1 MAQDS
6 SSISFSLYHG
16 GKLLREVTFDRP
28 IINVGKLSTSN
39 LRLDD
44 INVSRKHA
52 VIERRESGEWRVTD
66 LGSTNGVNVN
76 GQRITQVALTDGDR
90 VLIGN
95 TTLVVHLDGTV
106 RESAADGESLS
117 SSRPS
122 RPGEEIQ
129 GLGENTFYA
138 DAKDDDPNE
147 GNALEVA
154 LLWGETVLSIEHF
167 RKPGPVKVGEV
178 SGCRFTLPE
187 EVLGVRSYTLIDER
201 NGKFA
206 LNLAN
211 PSLQGDVL
219 IGDSVMPIGELAKD
233 GKLDGDHLLIDGP
246 MRARLRLGEFV
257 LLGQLR
263 QDAGQAAGQ
272 PSRLYR
278 LHAAHLRRALR
289 HRAHRVP
296 GLPQPDAGRAA
307 PQSDGPGGPRE
318 ASDQRHQDRRARER
332 RGAGARGR
340 EARGR
345 EEEGRREG
353 GARSVGPR
361 GAAAQRAPVATSCS
375 TSSRPKEKRK
385 SDEMA
390 EASPE
395 EQKEAARE
403 MAMTA
408 GAAKVLNEDSGLL
421 SSLLAE
427 TDQNP
432 LMHDGKVITALGS
445 LADESDSLAG
455 GGAIDP
461 FGGTLGATGGFA
473 GASSVGG
480 PGGPGGGPG
489 GVLGGGTL
497 GKDTRRGVGDIGLVN
512 RDIVPVAIASNA
524 SVSGKLDRETVQQI
538 IRRNMGGIKWCYQD
552 ALGRTSTLRGKV
564 TLKFVILPNGRV
576 DGPSASPDSGAIN
589 DATMLECIRNKV
601 SRLRFPSP
609 KDGGIVQVSYPV
621 HLKTR

>member
-1 MAQDS
+1 M
-6 SSISFSLYHG
+6 
-16 GKLLREVTFDRP
+16 
-28 IINVGKLSTSN
+28 
-39 LRLDD
+39 
-44 INVSRKHA
+44 
-52 VIERRESGEWRVTD
+52 
-66 LGSTNGVNVN
+66 
-76 GQRITQVALTDGDR
+76 
-90 VLIGN
+90 
-95 TTLVVHLDGTV
+95 
-106 RESAADGESLS
+106 
-117 SSRPS
+117 
-122 RPGEEIQ
+122 
-129 GLGENTFYA
+129 
-138 DAKDDDPNE
+138 
-147 GNALEVA
+147 
-154 LLWGETVLSIEHF
+154 
-167 RKPGPVKVGEV
+167 KVGEV

-257 LLGQLR
+257 LLVSYGKMPAKPRVSPLGSIDYTPHIYVALSAIVHIAFLVFLSLMPEEQLR
-263 QDAGQAAGQ
+263 SQMDPAARAK
-272 PSRLYR
+272 RLINVIKIAE
-278 LHAAHLRRALR
+278 LEEEEEPEPEEE
-289 HRAHRVP
+289 VP
-296 GLPQPDAGRAA
+296 EEEKKKGDKEDELA
-307 PQSDGPGGPRE
+307 
-318 ASDQRHQDRRARER
+318 ASDREVAQPTDRRSDELLNKL
-332 RGAGARGR
+332 
-340 EARGR
+340 
-345 EEEGRREG
+345 
-353 GARSVGPR
+353 V
-361 GAAAQRAPVATSCS
+361 
-375 TSSRPKEKRK
+375 KKDEKKK
-385 SDEMA
+385 SDEMT

-395 EQKEAARE
+395 EKKEAARE

-432 LMHDGKVITALGS
+432 LMHDGKVIVALGS
-445 LADESDSLAG
+445 RADESDSLAG

>member
-52 VIERRESGEWRVTD
+52 VIERRENGEWRVTD

-76 GQRITQVALTDGDR
+76 GQRVTQLALTDGDR

-95 TTLVVHLDGTV
+95 TTLVVHLDGAV
-106 RESAADGESLS
+106 RETGEGEGLS

-138 DAKDDDPNE
+138 DAQDDDPNE
-147 GNALEVA
+147 GWALEIA

-201 NGKFA
+201 KGKFG

-211 PSLQGDVL
+211 PALQGDVL

-233 GKLDGDHLLIDGP
+233 GKLDGDHLIIDGP
-246 MRARLRLGEFV
+246 MRARLRLGEFIILV
-257 LLGQLR
+257 SYGKMPARPRVSPLGSIDYTPHIYVALSAIVHIAFLVFLSLMPEEQLR
-263 QDAGQAAGQ
+263 SQMDPSARAKRLINVIKIAELEKEEEPEPEETKPEETKKGDKKDEELAASDREVPQ
-272 PSRLYR
+272 PSER
-278 LHAAHLRRALR
+278 
-289 HRAHRVP
+289 P
-296 GLPQPDAGRAA
+296 
-307 PQSDGPGGPRE
+307 SDE
-318 ASDQRHQDRRARER
+318 LLNKL
-332 RGAGARGR
+332 
-340 EARGR
+340 
-345 EEEGRREG
+345 
-353 GARSVGPR
+353 
-361 GAAAQRAPVATSCS
+361 T
-375 TSSRPKEKRK
+375 PKERRK
-385 SDEMA
+385 SDELA
-390 EASPE
+390 DASPE
-395 EQKEAARE
+395 EKKEAARE

-445 LADESDSLAG
+445 ISDEGDTLAG

-489 GVLGGGTL
+489 GVMGGTL
-497 GKDTRRGVGDIGLVN
+497 GKDSRRGVGDIGLVN

-552 ALGRTSTLRGKV
+552 ALGRTATLRGKV

-576 DGPSASPDSGAIN
+576 DGPSATPDSGAIN
-589 DATMLECIRNKV
+589 DAVMLECIRNKV

>member
-52 VIERRESGEWRVTD
+52 VIERRENGEWRVTD
-66 LGSTNGVNVN
+66 LGSTNGVTVN

-95 TTLVVHLDGTV
+95 TTLVVHLDGAP
-106 RESAADGESLS
+106 RQAADGEDLT

-122 RPGEEIQ
+122 RPDEEIQ

-138 DAKDDDPNE
+138 DAKDEDPNE

-178 SGCRFTLPE
+178 KGCRFTLPE
-187 EVLGVRSYTLIDER
+187 EVLGVKSYTLIDDR
-201 NGKFA
+201 GGKFA

-211 PSLQGDVL
+211 PALQGDVL

-233 GKLDGDHLLIDGP
+233 GRLQGDHLLIDGP
-246 MRARLRLGEFV
+246 MRARLRLGEFIILV
-257 LLGQLR
+257 SYGKMPARPRVSPLGSIDYTPHIYVALSAIVHIAFLVFLSLMPEEQLR
-263 QDAGQAAGQ
+263 SQMDPAARAK
-272 PSRLYR
+272 RLINVIKIAE
-278 LHAAHLRRALR
+278 LEEEEEPEPEEIPEEDKKKTGDEKDELAASDRE
-289 HRAHRVP
+289 V
-296 GLPQPDAGRAA
+296 PQPTER
-307 PQSDGPGGPRE
+307 PSDE
-318 ASDQRHQDRRARER
+318 LLNKLIKKDQ
-332 RGAGARGR
+332 
-340 EARGR
+340 
-345 EEEGRREG
+345 
-353 GARSVGPR
+353 
-361 GAAAQRAPVATSCS
+361 
-375 TSSRPKEKRK
+375 KK

-395 EQKEAARE
+395 ERKEAARE

-432 LMHDGKVITALGS
+432 LMHDGKIITALGS
-445 LADESDSLAG
+445 RADEGDALAG

-473 GASSVGG
+473 GANSVGG

-512 RDIVPVAIASNA
+512 REITPVAIASNA

-552 ALGRTSTLRGKV
+552 ALGRTATLRGKV

-576 DGPSASPDSGAIN
+576 ESPTASPDSGAIN
-589 DATMLECIRNKV
+589 DAAMLECIRNKV